1 MADIFDRLS
10 KRVKKALEEGLQE
23 VADILEDKITDNASL
38 TDHSLKD
45 LEKLGHP
52 YAKRD
57 PQRIH
62 SPEFQVHIQDGDLAA
77 SIGQERVGPGEINV
91 GVDDSKAPHVKHV
104 IQGTNTMISRD
115 FVTGSLN
122 EVEDDMRAAIRKAIK
137 RATSGRG

>member
-10 KRVKKALEEGLQE
+10 KRMKRALEEGVQE
-23 VADILEDKITDNASL
+23 AADILEDKITDNASL

-52 YAKRD
+52 YSKRD
-57 PQRIH
+57 PQKIH
-62 SPEFQVHIQDGDLAA
+62 SPEFKVHIQDGDLAA
-77 SIGQERVGPGEINV
+77 SIGQEKVRPGEINV

-104 IQGTNTMISRD
+104 IQGTSTMVARD

-122 EVEDDMRAAIRKAIK
+122 EVEDNMRAAIRKAVSK
-137 RATSGRG
+137 GLRR

>member
-1 MADIFDRLS
+1 MADIFDRLGE
-10 KRVKKALEEGLQE
+10 RLKKALEDGIQE
-23 VADILEDKITDNASL
+23 AADILEDKITENATL

-57 PQRIH
+57 PQKIH
-62 SPEFQVHIQDGDLAA
+62 SPEFQVHRQDGDLAR

-104 IQGTNTMISRD
+104 ILGTSTMVPRD

-122 EVEDDMRAAIRKAIK
+122 EVEDDMRAVIRKAVRKATK
-137 RATSGRG
+137 R

>member
-10 KRVKKALEEGLQE
+10 KNVKKALEEGIQE
-23 VADILEDKITDNASL
+23 AADILEDKIIDNASL

-52 YAKRD
+52 YARTD

-62 SPEFQVHIQDGDLAA
+62 SPEYQVHIQDGDLVE
-77 SIGQERVGPGEINV
+77 SIGQEKVKPGEINV
-91 GVDDSKAPHVKHV
+91 GVDDAKARHAKFV
-104 IQGTNTMISRD
+104 IQGTSKMVPRD

-122 EVEDDMRAAIRKAIK
+122 EVEDDMRAAIRKAVRKATK
-137 RATSGRG
+137 R